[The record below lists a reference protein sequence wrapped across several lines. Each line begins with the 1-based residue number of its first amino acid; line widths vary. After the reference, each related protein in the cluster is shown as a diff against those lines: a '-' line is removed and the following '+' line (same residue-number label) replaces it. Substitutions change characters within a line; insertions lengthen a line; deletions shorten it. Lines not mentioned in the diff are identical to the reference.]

1 MNIYVDESG
10 DLGWKFDQPYQKG
23 GSSRYLTITC
33 LLVPKNLS
41 QLPKRIVKDFYSKR
55 KRSPRHELKGSDL
68 TEIEKEDFANKI
80 VELFTENPE
89 IKILSMTVN
98 KENVQEHIRQDP
110 NKLYNYMINL
120 ILLDNIKDKPKIN
133 FIPDK
138 RTIKVKSG
146 NSLVDYLQIQ
156 LWLVL
161 NVQTTIQN
169 YPQESHTCW
178 NLQFTDWVSH
188 IIWNMFEN
196 QRFKAFNILKNK
208 VICKTLFF

>member
-10 DLGWKFDQPYQKG
+10 DLGWKFDQPYQEG

-55 KRSPRHELKGSDL
+55 KRSPRNELKGADL
-68 TEIEKEDFANKI
+68 TETEKGNFANKL
-80 VELFTENPE
+80 VELLTENPE
-89 IKILSMTVN
+89 IKILSITVN
-98 KENVQEHIRQDP
+98 KENVQNHIRQDP

-120 ILLDNIKDKPKIN
+120 ILLDNIKDKSKIS

-138 RTIKVKSG
+138 RTIKVESG
-146 NSLVDYLQIQ
+146 NSLVDYLQTQ

-169 YPQESHTCW
+169 YPQESHTCS

-188 IIWNMFEN
+188 IIGSRFEN
-196 QRFKAFNILKNK
+196 HKFEAFNILKDK
-208 VICKTLFF
+208 IILKTLFF